1 MACDQTEKLTTAYL
15 GEDMPAADRAA
26 FERHML
32 TCGDCTSEVA
42 STAVLD
48 RSLRTMRNH
57 FRPAPDFKARVLA
70 TGQAPKRVRRDAAA
84 RRPSTS
90 FWPFGRWGFAW
101 AALAAAVVAVAII
114 LPITVYN
121 HEQGRRLVAEISDI
135 HAATL
140 ASTNPVDVVS
150 SNRHVVK
157 PWFEGR
163 LPFAFN
169 VPELANTGFSLDG
182 ARVVYLRQQPGA
194 ELMLHYGLHRCSI
207 LIFQDGPAF
216 SRALTQVGDGPFH
229 LQMLRR
235 NGLIFFA
242 IGDLDQQPLR
252 SLGQVF
258 ASAQ

>member
-1 MACDQTEKLTTAYL
+1 MACDQTEKLSTAYL
-15 GEDMPAADRAA
+15 GEEMPAADRLA

-32 TCGDCTSEVA
+32 TCGECTAEVA

-57 FRPAPDFKARVLA
+57 FQPSADFKARVLGTA
-70 TGQAPKRVRRDAAA
+70 APKQA
-84 RRPSTS
+84 RHESRARKSSLFIPR
-90 FWPFGRWGFAW
+90 FGFAW
-101 AALAAAVVAVAII
+101 AALAAAVLAVAVF
-114 LPITVYN
+114 LPMIAYRQ
-121 HEQGRRLVAEISDI
+121 EQGRRLVAEISDI

-157 PWFEGR
+157 PWFEGK

-182 ARVVYLRQQPGA
+182 ARLVYVRQQPGA
-194 ELMLHYGLHRCSI
+194 ELLLHYGLHRCSI

-216 SRALTQVGDGPFH
+216 SRALSQVSDGPFH
-229 LQMLRR
+229 LQMQRR

-242 IGDLDQQPLR
+242 IGDLDQGPLR
-252 SLGQVF
+252 NLGQVF
-258 ASAQ
+258 AAAQ

>member
-15 GEDMPAADRAA
+15 GEDMPSADRAA

-32 TCGDCTSEVA
+32 TCGECTAEVA

-57 FRPAPDFKARVLA
+57 FPPAADFKARVLGTA
-70 TGQAPKRVRRDAAA
+70 ASAQARQDFRSRKFSLMIPR
-84 RRPSTS
+84 
-90 FWPFGRWGFAW
+90 FGFAW
-101 AALAAAVVAVAII
+101 AALAAAVLAVAVF
-114 LPITVYN
+114 LPMIVYT

-140 ASTNPVDVVS
+140 ASPNPVDVVS

-182 ARVVYLRQQPGA
+182 AKLVYLRQQPGA
-194 ELMLHYGLHRCSI
+194 ELLLHYGLHRCSI
-207 LIFQDGPAF
+207 FIFQDGPAF
-216 SRALTQVGDGPFH
+216 SRALSQVSNGPFH
-229 LQMLRR
+229 LQMQRR

-242 IGDLDQQPLR
+242 IGDLDQEPLR
-252 SLGQVF
+252 NLGNTF
-258 ASAQ
+258 AAAQ